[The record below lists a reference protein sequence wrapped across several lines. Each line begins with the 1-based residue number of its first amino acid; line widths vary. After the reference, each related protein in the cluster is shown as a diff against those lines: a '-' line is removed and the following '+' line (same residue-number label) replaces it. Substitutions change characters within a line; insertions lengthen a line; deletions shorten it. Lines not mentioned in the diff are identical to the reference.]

1 MIYTF
6 KIYHIEQ
13 ELQRT
18 GIRCTDPRLTSMMKM
33 LYNMNPH
40 GLTNVSSM
48 TLDTGAFRTILTKNT
63 WLINKSFQNQF
74 IIPKFHDFCSDITH
88 MYEMVRICIRY
99 FEMKNK
105 TIQLSFQFH
114 YAYLISY
121 LHKIHSAKP

>member
-1 MIYTF
+1 MKFIVALESKDNTI
-6 KIYHIEQ
+6 KQNIIIQ

-88 MYEMVRICIRY
+88 MFEMVR
-99 FEMKNK
+99 MV
-105 TIQLSFQFH
+105 
-114 YAYLISY
+114 
-121 LHKIHSAKP
+121 